1 MPETISLIKS
11 NPLLPAEDFT
21 ALRKQGFKNIEK
33 LGSDIWTN
41 YNNSDPGITILDAVC
56 YAITDLAYR
65 TGFEIK
71 DLLAPENA
79 SADTWKQIFYTAK
92 KILHNTPLT
101 INDYRKMII
110 DIKGVR
116 NAWIEMS
123 KDYEVPVWIDYNYP
137 SHQKNTDCACADAA
151 EKVCYGKL
159 GLNAITP
166 AEYKNDF
173 EKDKLNELTI
183 DLNKPNTSDKD
194 KAAIQAQID
203 EINWQKQQIP
213 DDFNQLIASKIVEFE
228 GLYKVLVEYEESII
242 EENERE
248 TIRQVVVE
256 KLAANRNLCED
267 FISVDAV
274 EYEDVGAGIFAVLEE
289 YADPDVVLS
298 QIFFTLYKYFT
309 PSVHFYTIQQML
321 AKMHLVNGEL
331 TPYLVDEIFE
341 GPPLKHG
348 FIDDTELEKT
358 DLFRDIRLSD
368 IINAIADIP
377 GIKAITYLHL
387 PFTGVGN
394 IASIKDY
401 FNEWIDGLTE
411 KRKIAR
417 IQPTMSQVMFCKER
431 ETITYYMGRKEDRR
445 PERMLK
451 LFKDL
456 KTTEAKY
463 KLIGAEDDF
472 PVPAGEYMNLED
484 FYPLA
489 YTLPK
494 CYGVS
499 EEGSLPADADET
511 RKVQA
516 LQLKGYL
523 LFFDQILA
531 DYLVRLNHLK
541 DLFSFDDSIHHT
553 AFTWSLYSATDY
565 TETQLSEINDLK
577 SLLIDHENRGEDHW
591 NLILKDYTAV
601 LQNLLETPK
610 QFNKRRNI
618 FLNHMLA
625 RFSEDLSEYEAIS
638 QWLTPYKVDERMVS
652 DKIRMLKNGEYYKI
666 STQRGKAYD
675 YTKYNTWNSSNV
687 SGAERRVSRLLG
699 FADINCR
706 KLATDYVIVEAADTA
721 GKNIIKLLDPD
732 NKETVLLT
740 SVEVGDGCCTEL
752 LINQI
757 LQYADERIYFKFLNG
772 TKQRRRNYEE
782 TMEPFWFELYDS
794 TDADTQILL
803 GTSQEFQSNEDREKA
818 FKKLEAL
825 MKIINSNEGMHLVEH
840 ILLRPKL
847 DEVLNPDDNNQDVPE
862 PVSFLNVCLNKC
874 DLGIGLNEN
883 TDPPTYKKRIK
894 RIPAAICYDQ
904 MPWILEYFKIPQ
916 SVDDKSILFQQTF
929 ADDSDPLPLKFRTYE
944 ALAQRVRDL
953 QEFGSEKINY
963 EIVSNFEEQE
973 DITKTQYSFIIHGD
987 KGAILAQSDFVYSK
1001 RTEKQI
1007 EDDDPQ
1013 APDDIDLAI
1022 DALILWFGFELDFYC
1037 QEDSCDNNEDPYSF
1051 RVTVVLPCWPK
1062 RLRDLTFRNLVEK
1075 TIQTEFPAH
1084 IHVRVMWVG
1093 LQEMQKF
1100 EDVYINWLEEMAQN
1114 EMPRYEIVNP
1124 LIDKLNSLQPCVCDE
1139 ECDG

>member
-11 NPLLPAEDFT
+11 NPLLSAEDFT

-71 DLLAPENA
+71 DMLAPENA

-92 KILHNTPLT
+92 QILHNTPLT

-123 KDYEVPVWIDYNYP
+123 KDYEVPVFIDYNYP
-137 SHQKNTDCACADAA
+137 SQQKNSDCTCTDAT
-151 EKVCYGKL
+151 EKICYGNL
-159 GLNAITP
+159 GLSAVNKETYELNFLTKLDEKLTALANPNLTDDEKEILDQEVKYLEWQISQV
-166 AEYKNDF
+166 AE
-173 EKDKLNELTI
+173 I
-183 DLNKPNTSDKD
+183 DAN
-194 KAAIQAQID
+194 
-203 EINWQKQQIP
+203 
-213 DDFNQLIASKIVEFE
+213 LIASKIVEFE
-228 GLYKVLVEYEESII
+228 GLYKVMVEYEESIL
-242 EENERE
+242 EANERE
-248 TIRQVVVE
+248 TVRQLVVE

-267 FISVDAV
+267 FISVDAA
-274 EYEDVGAGIFAVLEE
+274 EYEDVGAGLFAVLEE

-298 QIFFTLYKYFT
+298 QIFFTFYKYFT
-309 PSVHFYTIQQML
+309 PSVHFYTIQQMMD
-321 AKMHLVNGEL
+321 KG
-331 TPYLVDEIFE
+331 YLVDEIFE
-341 GPPLKHG
+341 GPSLKHG
-348 FIDDTELEKT
+348 FIDTPELEKT

-368 IINAIADIP
+368 IINEIADIK
-377 GIKAITYLHL
+377 GLKAITYLHL
-387 PFTGVGN
+387 PFTGAGN

-401 FNEWIDGLTE
+401 FNEWIDDLTE

-463 KLIGAEDDF
+463 KLIGAESDF

-484 FYPLA
+484 FYPVT
-489 YTLPK
+489 YTLPM

-499 EEGSLPADADET
+499 EQGSLPADANET

-523 LFFDQILA
+523 LFFEQILV

-577 SLLIDHENRGEDHW
+577 SLLIDHENRGADHW
-591 NLILKDYTAV
+591 DLILKDYTAV
-601 LQNLLETPK
+601 LQNILETPK

-638 QWLTPYKVDERMVS
+638 QWLTPYKIDERMVS

-675 YTKYNTWNSSNV
+675 YTQYNTWNSSNV

-699 FADINCR
+699 FANINCR
-706 KLATDYVIVEAADTA
+706 KLATDYVIVESSDIP
-721 GKNIIKLLDPD
+721 GKNKIKLLDPD
-732 NKETVLLT
+732 DKQTVLLT
-740 SVEVGDGCCTEL
+740 SVDVSDGCCTEL

-782 TMEPFWFELYDS
+782 TMEPFWFDLYDS
-794 TDADTQILL
+794 TNTDTQVRLAY
-803 GTSQEFQSNEDREKA
+803 SQEFQSNDDRGKA

-825 MKIINSNEGMHLVEH
+825 MKIINGNEGMHLVEH

-847 DEVLNPDDNNQDVPE
+847 DEVLNPDDNNQDVPSL
-862 PVSFLNVCLNKC
+862 VSFLNVCLNKC
-874 DLGIGLNEN
+874 DLGIG
-883 TDPPTYKKRIK
+883 DKGDDPTYKKRIK

-904 MPWILEYFKIPQ
+904 MPWILEYFKIPEG
-916 SVDDKSILFQQTF
+916 VGDKSILFQQVF
-929 ADDSDPLPLKFRTYE
+929 SDGSDPLPLKFRTYE

-987 KGAILAQSDFVYSK
+987 KGAILAQSDFAYSK
-1001 RTEKQI
+1001 RTQKQI

-1013 APDDIDLAI
+1013 ATDDIDLAI
-1022 DALILWFGFELDFYC
+1022 DALILWFGFELDWYC

-1084 IHVRVMWVG
+1084 VHARVKWVG

-1100 EDVYINWLEEMAQN
+1100 ETVYMNWLEEMAQN

-1139 ECDG
+1139 ECEG